1 MCACCSLPFVTFT
14 LTDICLDTYKITILT
29 IYAKINKC
37 CGLTVDCKIIKM
49 DLVFG
54 SKCEANDNNSNSDI
68 FLRTAC
74 FKPVFKS
81 SVFCSL

>member
-1 MCACCSLPFVTFT
+1 MTFT

-68 FLRTAC
+68 F
-74 FKPVFKS
+74 
-81 SVFCSL
+81 